1 MARPPRIDVEGAL
14 HHVFDRGNRR
24 QVICE
29 DALDFLFFL
38 ALLERAIRKFEWLVH
53 AYCVMPNHYHLLIE
67 TPKAGI
73 SAGMQ
78 LLNGRYAQAF
88 NAGRRLDGHLF
99 QGRFGSVLVE
109 SDAHAVWLNRYI
121 ARNPVEAGLVASPG
135 DWEWSSYGALRRGC
149 APMWLAQEAVL
160 RLLGGGESAAV
171 EYERLILDE
180 NGPDPQ
186 GHVWGLTPDT
196 PHADARRRPSGAAT
210 GRRSGRR
217 TSRPRRSAR
226 P

>member
-1 MARPPRIDVEGAL
+1 MAREPRIDFEGAL

-29 DALDFLFFL
+29 DALDYQLFLS
-38 ALLERAIRKFEWLVH
+38 LLERTIRKYEWLVH
-53 AYCVMPNHYHLLIE
+53 AYCVMTNHYHLLIE
-67 TPKAGI
+67 TPKAGL

-109 SDAHAVWLNRYI
+109 SDAHAVWVNRYI
-121 ARNPVEAGLVASPG
+121 ARNPVEAGLAASPG
-135 DWEWSSYGALRRGC
+135 EWGWSSYGALRRGT
-149 APMWLAQEAVL
+149 APAWLAHGAVL

-180 NGPDPQ
+180 NGPDPS
-186 GHVWGLTPDT
+186 GHVQGLTPDT
-196 PHADARRRPSGAAT
+196 PHADAGRQPGGRAT
-210 GRRSGRR
+210 GRRSGTR
-217 TSRPRRSAR
+217 TSRPRRFAR

>member
-1 MARPPRIDVEGAL
+1 L
-14 HHVFDRGNRR
+14 QHVFDRGNRR
-24 QVICE
+24 QLICE
-29 DALDFLFFL
+29 DALDYRLFLS
-38 ALLERAIRKFEWLVH
+38 LLERAIRRYEWLVH
-53 AYCVMPNHYHLLIE
+53 AYCVLPNHYHLLIE
-67 TPKAGI
+67 TPKAGL

-99 QGRFGSVLVE
+99 QGRFGSVLVD
-109 SDAHAVWLNRYI
+109 SDAHAVWLSRYI

-135 DWEWSSYGALRRGC
+135 EWEWSSYGALRRGC
-149 APMWLAQEAVL
+149 APGWLAHDAVL
-160 RLLGGGESAAV
+160 RLGRGASAAA

-180 NGPDPQ
+180 NGPDPS
-186 GHVWGLTPDT
+186 GRVWGQTPDT
-196 PHADARRRPSGAAT
+196 PHADNGRRPSGGAT
-210 GRRSGRR
+210 GRRSGTR